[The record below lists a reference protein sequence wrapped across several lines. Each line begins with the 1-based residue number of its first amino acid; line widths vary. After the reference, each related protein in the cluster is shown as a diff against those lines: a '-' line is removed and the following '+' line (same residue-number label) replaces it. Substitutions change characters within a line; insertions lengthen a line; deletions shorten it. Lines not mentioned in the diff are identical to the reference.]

1 MSKAIK
7 LTDPVQARKR
17 AARWSK
23 MLRFLP
29 FYIMALPG
37 IIYLIC
43 NNYMPMAGIVIAFK
57 NLNFRKGIFGSDWA
71 GIDNFKFLFA
81 SKDAWIITR
90 NTLLYNAAFIV
101 LTTLFAIIIAILLNE
116 VQQKLA
122 SRAYQT
128 FILLPYLMSWVI
140 VNYLA
145 NAFLAADTGLINNS
159 ILEPLGIKAISWY
172 NSKQY
177 WPVILTVVH
186 LWKSLGYAMII
197 YLSSIVGISQDYYEA
212 ARIDGATKWQQIC
225 SITLP
230 LLKPAIITMF
240 VLQLGRIFFS
250 DFGLFYQVT
259 RNSGTLYSMTRTI
272 DVYVYNALM
281 QNSDFGM
288 SSAASVYQSLVG
300 FALIM
305 VSNSVIRKVSRE
317 NALF

>member
-7 LTDPVQARKR
+7 MVENKPATRRVSRWAKFARYI
-17 AARWSK
+17 
-23 MLRFLP
+23 P

-71 GIDNFKFLFA
+71 GFDNFKFLFA

-101 LTTLFAIIIAILLNE
+101 LTTVFAIIIAILLNE
-116 VQQKLA
+116 VRSKLA
-122 SRAYQT
+122 SRTYQT
-128 FILLPYLMSWVI
+128 LILLPYLMSWVI

-159 ILEPLGIKAISWY
+159 ILKPLGIEPISWY
-172 NSKQY
+172 NTKQY
-177 WPVILTVVH
+177 WPVILTIVH
-186 LWKSLGYAMII
+186 LWKALGYAMII
-197 YLSSIVGISQDYYEA
+197 YLSSIVGISQDYFEA
-212 ARIDGATKWQQIC
+212 ARLDGATKWQQIRH
-225 SITLP
+225 ITLP
-230 LLKPAIITMF
+230 LLKPSIITMF

-259 RNSGTLYSMTRTI
+259 RNSGTLYSVTRTI

-300 FALIM
+300 FVLI
-305 VSNSVIRKVSRE
+305 VAANAVIRRVSRE